1 MERTDGYIKPA
12 GKRILIVAFS
22 FYPIISPRSFRT
34 TELAKELARQGHE
47 VTVRIPFKGYDY
59 TQYAADHNLVFKDL
73 GRIRFKD
80 LTITGNGA
88 LSMIKR
94 LIRRMLG
101 LLFEYPWIE
110 LFFIIPKS
118 LRHEKEYDLMISVAV
133 PYPVHWGVAKARS
146 RKHRIADTWVADCGD
161 PYMGDTTDSFRKLFY
176 FKYVEKWFCRKA
188 DYLTVPFEGAVSAY
202 YPEFHHKI
210 RIIPQGIRLDDLEI
224 PEYRKSTSYPV
235 FAYAGGFIPGKRDP
249 GALLQFLTE
258 CGRDFRFIVY
268 TSQEGLLLPFK
279 KALGEK
285 IEIRSN
291 IPREKLLTV
300 LAGMDFLIN
309 FDNNTS
315 TQLPSKL
322 IDYAITGRPVL
333 NITSGSDF
341 SQLLRFMD
349 YDYSE
354 RMNLASPQTYNIKV
368 VARAF
373 TDLHDKR

>member
-1 MERTDGYIKPA
+1 MERTDSYIKPV
-12 GKRILIVAFS
+12 GKRILIVASS

-80 LTITGNGA
+80 LTITGSGA
-88 LSMIKR
+88 LLMIKR

-118 LRHEKEYDLMISVAV
+118 LRHEQEYDLMISVAV

-202 YPEFHHKI
+202 YPEFHNKI
-210 RIIPQGIRLDDLEI
+210 RIIPQGIRLDDLKI
-224 PEYRKSTSYPV
+224 PEYRKTTPYPV
-235 FAYAGGFIPGKRDP
+235 FAYSGGFIPGKRDP
-249 GALLQFLTE
+249 RALLQFLTE
-258 CGRDFRFIVY
+258 CGREFRFIVY
-268 TSQEGLLLPFK
+268 TSQEYLLLPFR

-285 IEIRSN
+285 MEIRSI
-291 IPREKLLTV
+291 IPREKLLIV
-300 LAGMDFLIN
+300 LADMDFLIN

-349 YDYSE
+349 YDYSD
-354 RMNLASPQTYNIKV
+354 RMNLASPQTYDIKV
-368 VARAF
+368 IARAF
-373 TDLHDKR
+373 TDLHEKR